1 MSGEG
6 GLPESIHILPPM
18 HLPAMLGAPEV
29 ESYAASFWLL
39 TAGIVLGLSLVMRLM
54 MAVSPGVVQNLIEWL
69 VETVQE
75 LADSILGAA
84 AARFMPLFAGL
95 FLFILTGNLLGLI
108 PGCMSP
114 TASYHTNAAMAIV
127 VALATQYA
135 GIRAHGFKGYLKH
148 FMPPPCPWWLMY
160 SLMWWMW
167 PLIHVLEQ
175 FIRPISLT
183 MRLFG
188 NIFAKEILLL
198 MLAFVATTFM
208 LSPSAVVKAFSVLP
222 FILRPAIILLGTL
235 VSIVQAAVFTILSM
249 VFVALAMEGH
259 EEGHGES
266 HAPEGS
272 HTGIEHT

>member
-6 GLPESIHILPPM
+6 GLPHSLHILPPL
-18 HLPAMLGAPEV
+18 HIPAMPGAPEV
-29 ESYAASFWLL
+29 DSYAASFWFL
-39 TAGIVLGLSLVMRLM
+39 TAGIILGLSLLMRVM
-54 MAVSPGVVQNLIEWL
+54 MAVSPGVIQNLIEWL

-75 LADSILGAA
+75 LADSILGPAA
-84 AARFMPLFAGL
+84 ERFMPLFIAL
-95 FLFILTGNLLGLI
+95 FLFILTGNLLGLL

-135 GIRAHGFKGYLKH
+135 GIRAHGLKGYLRH

-198 MLAFVATTFM
+198 MLAFVAATFM
-208 LSPSAVVKAFSVLP
+208 LSPSAVIKGFSVLP

-235 VSIVQAAVFTILSM
+235 VSIVQAAVFTILTM
-249 VFVALAMEGH
+249 VFVAMAMEGH
-259 EEGHGES
+259 EEGHGEAVAREES
-266 HAPEGS
+266 GS
-272 HTGIEHT
+272 GITHS